1 MAAEVKGV
9 GNRRNR
15 RDDRVINELT
25 NPIARHRTAM
35 VRHTLSQPMSLA
47 VRHGL
52 VRPGVS
58 VFDYGCGQGGD
69 LRALGA
75 AGVEAVGWDPHFA
88 PNAPRHEAEIVNLGF
103 VLNVIEDP
111 AERVVALKGAWALA
125 TRVLVVSVMIVGAVP
140 VDGLRE
146 FGDGYLTARGT
157 FQKYFQQA
165 ELKAMLTLV
174 TGVEPVALAPGIFAL
189 FRLPEDEQDFLLER
203 RRGRRASTGAY
214 RADRPARTT
223 VARPQ
228 LADRIASAIDAIAG
242 FALERGRLP
251 HPDEMPSDVHALLA
265 AERVSF
271 ARALEASLDAGIDA
285 ELFARAAAERRE
297 DLLVHQALNILNRSR
312 TAARASPAMVRDIRQ
327 QFGSQ
332 QQFGEQALEY
342 LHALANPQR
351 TVAAMERAADNGF
364 GAIDEDGRLVID
376 SGRVPE
382 LEGVLRCYVGCAT
395 YLSGDI
401 GQDHIVRLDPLRRR
415 TTLFP
420 LTGGRKPFP
429 ETVTSITVDLKRQDV
444 IIRDDARVLVRKAD
458 VFGMAARSRQR
469 SLESKRRS
477 MSGNEVAKV
486 FVRP

>member
-1 MAAEVKGV
+1 M
-9 GNRRNR
+9 
-15 RDDRVINELT
+15 INGKS

-58 VFDYGCGQGGD
+58 LFDYGCGKGDD

-75 AGVEAVGWDPHFA
+75 AGVEAIGWDPHFA
-88 PNAPRHEAEIVNLGF
+88 PEAPRHETEIVNLGF

-111 AERVVALKGAWALA
+111 AERAVALKLAWALA
-125 TRVLVVSVMIVGAVP
+125 TRVLIVSVMIVGAVP
-140 VDGLRE
+140 VDGLRQ

-165 ELKAMLTLV
+165 ELKAMLTQV

-203 RRGRRASTGAY
+203 RRGRRASTSAY
-214 RADRPARTT
+214 RADRPTRTT

-228 LADRIASAIDAIAG
+228 LADRIATAIQAISG

-251 HPDEMPSDVHALLA
+251 HPDELPTHVHDHLA

-271 ARALEASLDAGIDA
+271 ARAVDASHDAGIDA
-285 ELFARAAAERRE
+285 ELFARAASDRRE

-312 TAARASPAMVRDIRQ
+312 TAMRPSPAMVRDIRQ
-327 QFGSQ
+327 HFGSQ

-342 LHALANPQR
+342 LHALADPQR
-351 TVAAMERAADNGF
+351 TVAAMQRASEAGL

-376 SGRVPE
+376 SERVAD
-382 LEGVLRCYVGCAT
+382 LEGVLRCYVGCALF
-395 YLSGDI
+395 LSGEI
-401 GQDHIVRLDPLRRR
+401 EQEHIVRLEPLRRR
-415 TTLFP
+415 TTLFS
-420 LTGGRKPFP
+420 LTGRRQPFP
-429 ETVTSITVDLKRQDV
+429 VTGTSITVDLKQQDV
-444 IIRDDARVLVRKAD
+444 IIRNDARVLIRKAD
-458 VFGMAARSRQR
+458 VFGMTVRSRQR
-469 SLESKRRS
+469 IVEAEHRIANGIKSD
-477 MSGNEVAKV
+477 KV
-486 FVRP
+486 FLKI